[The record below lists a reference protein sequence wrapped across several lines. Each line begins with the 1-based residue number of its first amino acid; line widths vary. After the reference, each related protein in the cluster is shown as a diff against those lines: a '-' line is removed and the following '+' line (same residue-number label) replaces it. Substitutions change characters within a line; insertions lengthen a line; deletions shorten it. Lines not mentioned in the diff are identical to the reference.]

1 MTRDEVRALA
11 FIAFLLAL
19 SAAVRLAAGPGD
31 AALLAEDVDIRLLE
45 EQSRAA
51 LEEQDARSRPL
62 ADGETV
68 DPNRAGAAELDRLPG
83 VGPATAE
90 RIVAARDSAPFA
102 APEDLLRVRGI
113 GPATLEK
120 ARPWLDLGPFAAA
133 RPPGGGPAPRG
144 GPGRAGLVDV
154 NRATSAELQAL
165 SGIGPALAERV
176 IAHRDSAGPFRSA
189 DDLLAVRGIG
199 PATLER
205 IRDRIEPP

>member
-11 FIAFLLAL
+11 FIACLLAL

-62 ADGETV
+62 AAGETV

-133 RPPGGGPAPRG
+133 RPPGGGPPPRG
-144 GPGRAGLVDV
+144 GPGSAGLVDV
-154 NRATSAELQAL
+154 NRATSAELQGL
-165 SGIGPALAERV
+165 SGIGPALAERI
-176 IAHRDSAGPFRSA
+176 IAHRDSAGPFRA
-189 DDLLAVRGIG
+189 AADLLAVRGIG